1 MAIRPSTLLATA
13 ALGAFIAVSG
23 SHGAVPQ
30 TVPLKS
36 ASVKASVAFLAS
48 PDSYTVQPGNTLG
61 SIAAEFHTT
70 VAALVSLNHLA
81 NPNLIQVG
89 EVITLGT
96 NTSTQAATATAGP
109 SFTSSYGSYTVQ
121 PGNTLSGIAAQ
132 YHTTVATL
140 VAINHLSNPN
150 ALQVGQVLQVSGAA
164 SQAPASAPTTSGSS
178 RSYTVQPGN
187 TLGQIASQFGMS
199 WQTLA
204 AVNHLSNPNALQV
217 GQVLSIPASG
227 TAGASVP
234 VASAPVSFGQA
245 IRQTALSYLG
255 VPYVWGGTSPA
266 GFDCSGLVQYVF
278 GRNGVSIPR
287 TSYAQY
293 AASTKIAKS
302 QLAPGDLVFF
312 SASGPG
318 ASHVGIYIGSY
329 PPLGYSQ
336 AFVEAP
342 APGQTVMVSNLNSTF
357 YTNTYY
363 GAGYFNP

>member
-1 MAIRPSTLLATA
+1 MSIRPSTLLATA
-13 ALGAFIAVSG
+13 ALGAFIVVSG
-23 SHGAVPQ
+23 SHVSVPR
-30 TVPLKS
+30 TAPLKAAS
-36 ASVKASVAFLAS
+36 AKASAVFLSS

-61 SIAAEFHTT
+61 SIAAQFHTT
-70 VAALVSLNHLA
+70 VATLVSLNHLA

-89 EVITLGT
+89 EVITLGG
-96 NTSTQAATATAGP
+96 NTSNQGSSTAASP
-109 SFTSSYGSYTVQ
+109 SFTTSYGSYTVQ

-132 YHTTVATL
+132 YHTTVANL
-140 VAINHLSNPN
+140 VAMNHLSNPN
-150 ALQVGQVLQVSGAA
+150 ALQVGQVLQVGGAPSQAA
-164 SQAPASAPTTSGSS
+164 STAPATHQSS
-178 RSYTVQPGN
+178 TSYTVQPGN
-187 TLGQIASQFGMS
+187 TLGQIASQFGLS

-204 AVNHLSNPNALQV
+204 AANHLSNPNALQV
-217 GQVLSIPASG
+217 GEVLSIPASA

-245 IRQTALSYLG
+245 VSRTALSYLG

-278 GRNGVSIPR
+278 GRNGVAIPR

-329 PPLGYSQ
+329 PALGYSQ

-357 YTNTYY
+357 YTDTYY